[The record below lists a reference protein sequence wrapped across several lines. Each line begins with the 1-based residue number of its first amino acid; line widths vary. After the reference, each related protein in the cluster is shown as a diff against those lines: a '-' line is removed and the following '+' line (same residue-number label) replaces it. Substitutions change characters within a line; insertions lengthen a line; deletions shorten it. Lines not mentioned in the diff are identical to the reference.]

1 MDTNNNNINE
11 LEQLREQMAAFK
23 SRLDRQ
29 QIINEQLV
37 RSTMKSKLLWIKNF
51 VWGEIIIVPLL
62 LIGMAVFHVGTGL
75 SWWLFGFLAIGLIAD
90 ATGDFIINR
99 IPRAQLLSG
108 DLVETSHRLVKMK
121 KQRATWFIIGLI
133 FVTIW
138 LVWFIVEMALKTD
151 PGCKLPD
158 HNLVITI
165 MAIAVAIGGV
175 IGGFISWLI
184 FRKMQRTNNQL
195 IEQLQ
200 QITSTN
206 EDDTTSTD
214 ADIKP

>member
-1 MDTNNNNINE
+1 MESSNNMTE
-11 LEQLREQMAAFK
+11 LELMRQQMSAFK
-23 SRLDRQ
+23 QKLDKQ

-138 LVWFIVEMALKTD
+138 LVWFIVELVLKTD
-151 PGCKLPD
+151 PGCTLPD
-158 HNLVITI
+158 HNLVIAI
-165 MAIAVAIGGV
+165 MAIAVAVGGV
-175 IGGFISWLI
+175 IGGIVSWFI
-184 FRKMQRTNNQL
+184 FRKMQRTNNDIIDQL
-195 IEQLQ
+195 K
-200 QITSTN
+200 QITSIN
-206 EDDTTSTD
+206 E
-214 ADIKP
+214 K